1 MAGFGVTL
9 LAIILTAAMIFY
21 ILFEVRKTATG
32 VVLEDQ
38 PALIKALELSAMVKE
53 SISKMGLFTI
63 SKEAILRHNSISEL
77 EISILK
83 VNELKKLRVISSNTK
98 LSKLVRQID
107 KDVKAVQ
114 GYHSKVM
121 FYSSDFTLNL
131 PGVAHSSKYINK
143 INIKILSNIEKMTSE
158 ERSNPSPRLELLYL
172 LSDLQYNWVKVV
184 SGLRVYLGF
193 RAANGLQEINV
204 FFEQFKKT
212 QVQIRQQYGQDFL
225 FVQEEIF
232 PRIPKLSQEF
242 VKHFK
247 IVKSMQSGPKWRMD
261 AWILREKLMPLIERL
276 DSNTEAISILLQKRM
291 NVTSMIL
298 LADAKATSGIILGM
312 IILIIGVVLMLAWL
326 LLKGII
332 NPMADAIDNGLSRF
346 KDLIRQISHDD
357 ASIFDRQYIS
367 SDDTLNL
374 NITFDLMGHA
384 MEAAITRQ
392 MESASELSERVQ
404 NMMIQLQKVSAGDL
418 TIKVN
423 STEGGEG
430 EKTIDKL
437 ASCIQGM
444 LDNICSLVIHIQ
456 SAGKDLTTSTEAMAM
471 ASCKQES
478 TIVEQAKSSD
488 HVMSAV
494 TLISETSRNLVT
506 TVDEVHEVAENTAE
520 AASQGHIRINKMAQT
535 MNQMFIAT
543 AAISEKLSVLNEKAG
558 KISTVVTT
566 INKVADQTN
575 LLSLNAAIEAEQA
588 GDAGRGFAVVAR
600 EIRRLADQTAVAT
613 WDIEQMVDDVQL
625 AVSDGVSG
633 MVCFSKEVEKGV
645 SEVSKVG
652 SELANII
659 AQVHLLTPKFENVSN
674 GMKSQSEAADQINDN
689 MEQLN
694 TMLQD
699 TARSI
704 KISNSEIKDLT
715 QSAQTL
721 SKSAARFKIK

>member
-9 LAIILTAAMIFY
+9 LAIILTAVMIFY
-21 ILFEVRKTATG
+21 ILFEVRETATT
-32 VVLEDQ
+32 VILEDQ
-38 PALIKALELSAMVKE
+38 PALIKALKLSALVKE

-83 VNELKKLRVISSNTK
+83 VKELKKLRVISSNAK
-98 LSKLVRQID
+98 LSKLVQQID
-107 KDVKAVQ
+107 KDVKKVQ

-121 FYSSDFTLNL
+121 FYSSEFTLNL
-131 PGVAHSSKYINK
+131 PGVAHSSQYINK
-143 INIKILSNIEKMTSE
+143 INIKILSNITKMTSE
-158 ERSNPSPRLELLYL
+158 ERSSPTPRLKLLYL
-172 LSDLQYNWVKVV
+172 LSDLRYHWVKVV
-184 SGLRVYLGF
+184 SGVRVFLGF
-193 RAANGLQEINV
+193 RAANGLQEVSI
-204 FFEQFKKT
+204 FFEEFIKT
-212 QVQIRQQYGQDFL
+212 QVQIREQYGKDFL
-225 FVQEEIF
+225 FIQEEVF
-232 PRIPKLSQEF
+232 PRIPKLSKEF
-242 VKHFK
+242 VQHFK
-247 IVKSMQSGPKWRMD
+247 IVRTIHSGPKWRMD
-261 AWILREKLMPLIERL
+261 AWILREKLTPLIERL
-276 DSNTEAISILLQKRM
+276 DSNTEAISSLLQKRM
-291 NVTSMIL
+291 NATSRIL
-298 LADAKATSGIILGM
+298 LADVKATSSIILGM
-312 IILIIGVVLMLAWL
+312 IILIIGVVLALAWL

-346 KDLIRQISHDD
+346 RGLIRQISHDD

-392 MESASELSERVQ
+392 MEAASELSERVE
-404 NMMIQLQKVSAGDL
+404 NMMTQLQKASAGDL
-418 TIKVN
+418 TVKVN
-423 STEGGEG
+423 SINDGNG
-430 EKTIDKL
+430 EKSIDKL

-456 SAGKDLTTSTEAMAM
+456 SAGKDLTTSTEAMAV
-471 ASCKQES
+471 ASNKQES
-478 TIVEQAKSSD
+478 TVIEQASSSD

-494 TLISETSRNLVT
+494 TLISETSRDLVT
-506 TVDEVHEVAENTAE
+506 TVDEVHDVAENTAE

-535 MNQMFIAT
+535 MNEMFIAT

-659 AQVHLLTPKFENVSN
+659 TQVHLLTPKFENVSN

-694 TMLQD
+694 AMLQD

-715 QSAQTL
+715 HSAKTL
-721 SKSAARFKIK
+721 SESAARFKIK